1 MKKKLVILSYGGHA
15 RSVADIALSCG
26 YEKLIF
32 VARSAYSGENF
43 FGHKVISSIDKI
55 DKIDDIAGDAI
66 SAAGDNSKRALEC
79 SFIKAVGLNLISLIS
94 PSAHIGIGCSI
105 GAGCLVGSHAHLGP
119 QSIVGDGCIINTGA
133 IVEHESRVGMYSHIA
148 VNAAIA
154 GKSSVG
160 NFCMLGIGSSVVDGV
175 SITDCVI
182 VGAGGVVHSSI
193 TQAGTYVGVPAR
205 KIK

>member
-1 MKKKLVILSYGGHA
+1 MRVPSRLMMPGIDTPAKKISDRSDRTRTGG
-15 RSVADIALSCG
+15 L
-26 YEKLIF
+26 
-32 VARSAYSGENF
+32 
-43 FGHKVISSIDKI
+43 GHHVRTCRAPGSS
-55 DKIDDIAGDAI
+55 DAI

-160 NFCMLGIGSSVVDGV
+160 NFCMLGIGSSVGDGV

-182 VGAGGVVHSSI
+182 VGAGGVVHCPI

>member
-1 MKKKLVILSYGGHA
+1 MKKNLVILSYGGHA

-32 VARSAYSGENF
+32 VDQSAYSGENF
-43 FGHKVISSIDKI
+43 FGHEVISSVDEIP
-55 DKIDDIAGDAI
+55 DIAGDAI

-79 SFIKAVGLNLISLIS
+79 AFIKSVGLNLISLIS
-94 PSAHIGIGCSI
+94 PSAHVGIGCSI

-160 NFCMLGIGSSVVDGV
+160 NFCMLGIGSSVGDGV